1 MFSSSLL
8 NVVIKLIEKFRLEFD
23 QDFHLKVTNRVSS
36 ILALLR
42 NFVNRYL
49 KKMLVK
55 KYLKDLCL
63 TNCPL
68 LKVLQ
73 TSVCVPISR
82 VKSLVYCV
90 YRCITLSKLKNCNC
104 HKSVLSFD
112 ERSQLFPLKWKM
124 LRVPGAEEAE
134 LEEGWGQSRICLS
147 ASKIPTSFKLVSTS
161 FINFFLKFFSKFET
175 FSEFAG
181 QNLDLQRRI
190 TVSVVY

>member
-1 MFSSSLL
+1 MTNRGLP
-8 NVVIKLIEKFRLEFD
+8 LEFL
-23 QDFHLKVTNRVSS
+23 QFWHCYNQGTLV
-36 ILALLR
+36 I
-42 NFVNRYL
+42 RYL
-49 KKMLVK
+49 IKTLVN

-63 TNCPL
+63 TNRPL
-68 LKVLQ
+68 LKVLK
-73 TSVCVPISR
+73 TSICVPILR

-90 YRCITLSKLKNCNC
+90 YRCITLSKLKNSNC

-134 LEEGWGQSRICLS
+134 QEEGPSQSRICLS